1 MINIFHNIFWTL
13 YIWASFNGEPHLEMI
28 EYSTESECL
37 EEKSRVTSEL
47 LEVYGIDN
55 AQIFCIR
62 TIKSSEAGENV

>member
-1 MINIFHNIFWTL
+1 
-13 YIWASFNGEPHLEMI
+13 MI